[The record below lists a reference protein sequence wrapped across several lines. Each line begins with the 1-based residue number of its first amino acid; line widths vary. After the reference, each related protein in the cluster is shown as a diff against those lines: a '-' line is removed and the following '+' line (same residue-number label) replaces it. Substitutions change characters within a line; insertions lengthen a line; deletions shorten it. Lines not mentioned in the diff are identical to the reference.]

1 MNKKIFGALLRSE
14 HAKALLE
21 RRYALPQIF
30 CISKYNTDKKNKSD
44 YDDELDKPIKF
55 STSKAAT
62 WPAGFS
68 SDKHLDRPTYQSE
81 IIALS
86 LIVFYVYFTM
96 LREEN
101 DIDEKMVENIP
112 VEILEQ
118 VYGKNAT
125 KAK

>member
-1 MNKKIFGALLRSE
+1 MYKKFGVTLLRSKNV
-14 HAKALLE
+14 KALLG
-21 RRYALPQIF
+21 RRYALPQVF
-30 CISKYNTDKKNKSD
+30 CISKYSTNKKNNNG
-44 YDDELDKPIKF
+44 DDELDKPIKF

-68 SDKHLDRPTYQSE
+68 NDKDAESPSYQTE
-81 IIALS
+81 VITLS

-101 DIDEKMVENIP
+101 DIDEQMVENIP

-118 VYGKNAT
+118 VYGKNVT
-125 KAK
+125 KTK